1 MQETT
6 RNHPPAGAS
15 GARLE
20 IFNVGGG
27 SHGALFRRPDLVIL
41 VRTNRFSGT
50 GSSPARVQPLR
61 SVARL
66 RIQEVIITST
76 CRGRLSVGGRLCGN
90 ERGYN
95 LRDAGSVAFK
105 CPDRASIGK
114 MGTARKTGKAGV
126 SQSAGTLQG
135 QFDQKPELEAVASD
149 RASYRVIGPEAEG
162 QRLDNYLI
170 RIAKGVPKS
179 HVYRIVRQGEVRVN
193 KGRVAVD
200 YRLAAGDQVRIPPMR
215 LAERASTPLAAV
227 PAAAMPPILFED
239 EHLLVVDKPAGLAA
253 HGGSGIAFGLI
264 ERVRAAR
271 PNQPFL
277 ELVHRLD
284 RETSG
289 ILLLA
294 KSRRALL
301 GLHEDLREG
310 RVEKRYSI
318 LVKGDW
324 VNDRQHVRLPLTK
337 YVNRHGERRVSVDA
351 EGMESH
357 TVFSLIRRYGRF
369 SLLEADLKTGRTH
382 QIRVHLSHLGFPIIG
397 DDKYGDFELNKRV
410 ARGAMTPGLPRI
422 ARMFLHAGATRF
434 KHPVTSRPMALE
446 APLPSECIEFLKAL
460 SAPL

>member
-1 MQETT
+1 
-6 RNHPPAGAS
+6 
-15 GARLE
+15 
-20 IFNVGGG
+20 
-27 SHGALFRRPDLVIL
+27 
-41 VRTNRFSGT
+41 
-50 GSSPARVQPLR
+50 
-61 SVARL
+61 
-66 RIQEVIITST
+66 
-76 CRGRLSVGGRLCGN
+76 
-90 ERGYN
+90 
-95 LRDAGSVAFK
+95 
-105 CPDRASIGK
+105 

-126 SQSAGTLQG
+126 SQSAGTLRG
-135 QFDQKPELEAVASD
+135 QFDQKPEPEAVASD

-289 ILLLA
+289 KPTA
-294 KSRRALL
+294 S
-301 GLHEDLREG
+301 
-310 RVEKRYSI
+310 S
-318 LVKGDW
+318 
-324 VNDRQHVRLPLTK
+324 
-337 YVNRHGERRVSVDA
+337 
-351 EGMESH
+351 
-357 TVFSLIRRYGRF
+357 
-369 SLLEADLKTGRTH
+369 
-382 QIRVHLSHLGFPIIG
+382 
-397 DDKYGDFELNKRV
+397 
-410 ARGAMTPGLPRI
+410 
-422 ARMFLHAGATRF
+422 
-434 KHPVTSRPMALE
+434 
-446 APLPSECIEFLKAL
+446 
-460 SAPL
+460 

>member
-1 MQETT
+1 MS
-6 RNHPPAGAS
+6 A
-15 GARLE
+15 
-20 IFNVGGG
+20 
-27 SHGALFRRPDLVIL
+27 
-41 VRTNRFSGT
+41 
-50 GSSPARVQPLR
+50 
-61 SVARL
+61 
-66 RIQEVIITST
+66 
-76 CRGRLSVGGRLCGN
+76 
-90 ERGYN
+90 
-95 LRDAGSVAFK
+95 
-105 CPDRASIGK
+105 
-114 MGTARKTGKAGV
+114 ARKTGKTGAG
-126 SQSAGTLQG
+126 GLQG
-135 QFDQKPELEAVASD
+135 KTQPMEVTAE
-149 RASYRVIGPEAEG
+149 RASYRTVGPDAAG

-200 YRLAAGDQVRIPPMR
+200 YRLAAGDQVRIPPLR
-215 LAERASTPLAAV
+215 LAERVRAEAPAS
-227 PAAAMPPILFED
+227 MPPILFED
-239 EHLLVVDKPAGLAA
+239 EHLIAVDKPAGLAA
-253 HGGSGIAFGLI
+253 HGGSGVAFGLI

-301 GLHEDLREG
+301 ELHEDLREG
-310 RVEKRYSI
+310 KIQKRYAA

-337 YVNRHGERRVSVDA
+337 YVNRHGERRVSVDT

-357 TVFSLIRRYGRF
+357 TIFQLSKRYGGF

-382 QIRVHLSHLGFPIIG
+382 QIRVHLAHLGFPILG
-397 DDKYGDFELNKRV
+397 DDKYGDFELNRRA
-410 ARGAMTPGLPRI
+410 ARGDGMPKL

-434 KHPVTSRPMALE
+434 KHPVTGRPIALE
-446 APLPSECIEFLKAL
+446 APLPRECADFLKAL
-460 SAPL
+460 NAQV